1 MRKLG
6 VLLLSI
12 WLIVSGLFPL
22 INLNLPSAD
31 LILGVLAAA
40 AGILL
45 LLSFSRVKLG
55 GKWAVILLAFYLL
68 LSGLI
73 PLLKIEIPA
82 SGLILGI
89 LAAAAGVLLLL
100 ER

>member
-22 INLNLPSAD
+22 LNLDLPSVD

-55 GKWAVILLAFYLL
+55 GKWAVILLAIYLL

-82 SGLILGI
+82 SELILGI